1 MLNTDPE
8 IGGAN
13 LKDTL
18 IEANEAYKTF
28 VSDEAAQLLSD
39 SGLNKH
45 PAIVKVFRDI
55 GRQLKNDS
63 ISGGQNSTK
72 QRTAGDWY
80 PDMQKQ

>member
-63 ISGGQNSTK
+63 ISGGQKSTK